1 MKRKGRIESDEKL
14 FCGVREMRLV
24 PVAADG
30 DVQRLGKIEREHLH
44 KALGVDG
51 ALAIHYL
58 HCVGLQRGKTDEFLY
73 VAQRRKMYLHADL
86 RRKGLYFCRG
96 NCYNRVVRIIPSATT
111 GLQYVFYQI
120 FGSDP
125 DRFLGIIMKF
135 HCYTLGCKVNQYET
149 QAMERQ
155 LAALGHEEAPE
166 ADSDVLIV
174 NTCTVTSVAD
184 RKNRTLIHR
193 LRREHP
199 QAILGVC
206 GCYAQVST
214 DEVRAMGADVISGSG
229 GRQEFVQLL
238 LQAYR
243 ERRLLVSVDQA
254 LRRREFELLPA
265 GGLAART
272 RAMLKVQDGCSNF
285 CTYCIIPYA
294 RGPVR
299 SLPLEAAVEQTRALA
314 AAGYREIVVTGIEI
328 ASWGRERKDGSRFA
342 DLAEAICRAAPQARI
357 RLGSL
362 EPRIID
368 EDFCRRLSQF
378 DNFCPQFHLS
388 LQSGSDT
395 VLARMHRKYDTA
407 RYLESVDLLKQYF
420 PGCAVTTDLIVGFP
434 GETEQEFEES
444 LAFAEACGFSAM
456 HIFPYSRRAG
466 TPADAMPDQ
475 IPKAVKSA
483 RAARASE
490 VAASLRER
498 YDAALIGTAQEVL
511 FEQTED
517 GFFTGHAMNYVKVY
531 ARGEG
536 LHNTI
541 RSVRITALRSDG
553 VEGEL
558 I

>member
-1 MKRKGRIESDEKL
+1 M
-14 FCGVREMRLV
+14 
-24 PVAADG
+24 
-30 DVQRLGKIEREHLH
+30 GK
-44 KALGVDG
+44 
-51 ALAIHYL
+51 
-58 HCVGLQRGKTDEFLY
+58 
-73 VAQRRKMYLHADL
+73 
-86 RRKGLYFCRG
+86 
-96 NCYNRVVRIIPSATT
+96 N
-111 GLQYVFYQI
+111 
-120 FGSDP
+120 
-125 DRFLGIIMKF
+125 MKF

-149 QAMERQ
+149 QAMEQQ
-155 LAALGHEEAPE
+155 LTALGHEAAPE
-166 ADSDVLIV
+166 DGSDVLIV

-214 DEVRAMGADVISGSG
+214 DEVRAMGVDVISGSG
-229 GRQEFVQLL
+229 GRQEFVQMI

-243 ERRLLVSVDQA
+243 ERTQLVSVDQA
-254 LRRREFELLPA
+254 LRRRAFEILPA
-265 GGLAART
+265 GGLSTRT

-299 SLPLEAAVEQTRALA
+299 SLPLGEAAEQTRELA

-328 ASWGRERKDGSRFA
+328 ASWGWDLKDGSRFT
-342 DLAEAICRAAPQARI
+342 DLAEAICASAPQARI

-362 EPRIID
+362 EPRIVD
-368 EDFCRRLSQF
+368 EDFCQRLSKYP
-378 DNFCPQFHLS
+378 NFCPQFHLS

-395 VLARMHRKYDTA
+395 VLARMRRKYDTA
-407 RYLESVDLLKQYF
+407 RYLESVRLLERYF

-434 GETEQEFEES
+434 GETEQEFAQS
-444 LAFAEACGFSAM
+444 LAFAEICGFSAM

-490 VAASLRER
+490 VGARLRER
-498 YDAALIGTAQEVL
+498 YDTALIGTVQEVL
-511 FEQTED
+511 FEQIED
-517 GFFTGHAMNYVKVY
+517 GFFTGHARNYVKVY

-541 RSVRITALRSDG
+541 RSVKITVLRPDG
-553 VEGEL
+553 VEGVIE
-558 I
+558 